1 MALRTD
7 PHWRASG
14 DFRCS
19 RGYGRGRRITEIR
32 TAATACTYDVEI
44 REHMHLNSTYLLTV
58 RSRLR
63 VPIGLAILCGAWLV
77 RGSDDVSATCS
88 RSTVIIQYSCA
99 SAAHCYGVSGLNT
112 QWIYQRV
119 YGVRMFV
126 PMSANLENMILS
138 HPRPLVTSMFHRAP
152 YQFVVC

>member
-1 MALRTD
+1 MRAYHLMPEY
-7 PHWRASG
+7 PHSLTHEASLHEL
-14 DFRCS
+14 D
-19 RGYGRGRRITEIR
+19 IIR
-32 TAATACTYDVEI
+32 QQI
-44 REHMHLNSTYLLTV
+44 
-58 RSRLR
+58 
-63 VPIGLAILCGAWLV
+63 IQFKGG
-77 RGSDDVSATCS
+77 DDVSATCS